1 MGFPSGSVVKNPP
14 ADAGMQVACLS
25 QKIPWRRKCQ
35 CTPGLL
41 SGKSHGQR
49 SLVVYSPWGP
59 QKTVGHDLDSKQQQQ
74 SLYTYI
80 SFPSI
85 CVYNAY
91 IYINIHIYK
100 MYIYKMYI
108 NINIYNVYI

>member
-1 MGFPSGSVVKNPP
+1 MGFPGGSVVKNPP
-14 ADAGMQVACLS
+14 ADAGMQVARLS
-25 QKIPWRRKCQ
+25 QKIPWRRKRQ

-74 SLYTYI
+74 SLYIYI
-80 SFPSI
+80 YACPSI

-91 IYINIHIYK
+91 IYI
-100 MYIYKMYI
+100 YI
-108 NINIYNVYI
+108 